1 MSIFNVHA
9 MYYLNMYLKTKMEI
23 SAFFYWKIGNLKDA
37 ASFIKC

>member
-9 MYYLNMYLKTKMEI
+9 MYYLNMYLKTKI